1 MNDVFV
7 RAKTSD
13 ECWASV
19 NVVDLD
25 ERSWR
30 RFIANHLCN
39 AGILCGTIDGDD
51 SPLTTSLTRDE
62 AESE

>member
-1 MNDVFV
+1 MHDVFV

-13 ECWASV
+13 DRWASV

-30 RFIANHLCN
+30 RFIASKLCE
-39 AGILCGTIDGDD
+39 AGILCGIIEGDETPLAT
-51 SPLTTSLTRDE
+51 PLTKE
-62 AESE
+62 QVESS